1 VEYLEYEEIEAILS
15 AIDQKTLDERRDYAL
30 LTTMFNTAAR
40 VQEIADLRARNL
52 QLTRPFQ
59 CGSSAK
65 DGRNAFVRYGLKR
78 LRPCG
83 PWWYG
88 RGVQGP
94 RTRGSIALWVATV
107 WLYVDNNAE
116 AQATWRNWVPLLRY
130 MMPAEVLYH
139 EIGHHIHAVHRPI
152 HDGRETFA
160 EDWSRKLWG
169 RFCRKHYWYLFPFL
183 YVFALLASPIVKRY
197 LTFAIR
203 KTHSLP
209 KFRPAR

>member
-1 VEYLEYEEIEAILS
+1 VRIFG
-15 AIDQKTLDERRDYAL
+15 KGRKERFCPL
-30 LTTMFNTAAR
+30 WPQTA
-40 VQEIADLRARNL
+40 QTLRAVVVWAWC
-52 QLTRPFQ
+52 TR
-59 CGSSAK
+59 
-65 DGRNAFVRYGLKR
+65 
-78 LRPCG
+78 
-83 PWWYG
+83 
-88 RGVQGP
+88 P

-116 AQATWRNWVPLLRY
+116 AEATWRNWVPLLRY

-209 KFRPAR
+209 KFRPARWDNFLKLITFSRRFSISDGLKFGPRCSLQCGPVRIFDDL